1 MFKVIDMQII
11 KLNATDST
19 STYLKNLISGD
30 ILEDFT
36 VVVAQKQLEGRGQ
49 MGTTWV
55 SDEGKNLTFSLL
67 NKVDVLPI
75 MEQFVLNIIVS
86 LAIYDALNRINV
98 PDLRIKWPNDIL
110 SGNTKICGILIEN
123 MLSGKNI
130 QSSVVGIGLNVNQ
143 MQFGGLPN
151 VSSLKSILGKT
162 FDLDELLVSIVES
175 MKNRFMAS
183 EGKSIG
189 QLKIEYEKVLF
200 RKDKPSTFKNQK
212 DEMFMG
218 FIRGISQEGKLL
230 VTLEDDVLKEFDL
243 KEIKLL
249 Y

>member
-1 MFKVIDMQII
+1 MFNVIDMQII
-11 KLNATDST
+11 KLNATNST

-30 ILEDFT
+30 LLEDFT

-55 SDEGKNLTFSLL
+55 SEEGKNLTFSLL
-67 NKVDVLPI
+67 KKVDALPV

-123 MLSGKNI
+123 LLSGKNI

-162 FDLDELLVSIVES
+162 FDLDELLVSIIES

-183 EGKSIG
+183 EGKSIA